1 MCVCVF
7 IFVVVFVLWN
17 FHNSL
22 TTKFIIHKHSGYH
35 TLGPVNLNETMANSL
50 CYYYLQCFTLLWL
63 PFRNTLH
70 WKLELNCNETVNISS
85 NFFFRIT
92 ILNPFYFYY
101 YMTIRTVRVSLSL
114 LHLNL
119 SLFILNSR
127 APANDSNHTL
137 NRWCVCICYIY
148 MCTDFDRRC
157 VTHTNAVTLVSTE
170 IHFAYPLDIWLWMHL
185 MADIYIII
193 ELLWNYFMH
202 FI

>member
-1 MCVCVF
+1 MLYF
-7 IFVVVFVLWN
+7 ALAAFSKHFALKIGIELQRN
-17 FHNSL
+17 R
-22 TTKFIIHKHSGYH
+22 KHK
-35 TLGPVNLNETMANSL
+35 
-50 CYYYLQCFTLLWL
+50 QQ
-63 PFRNTLH
+63 
-70 WKLELNCNETVNISS
+70 
-85 NFFFRIT
+85 FFFRIT